1 MLPYHLVIKENEM
14 PRVCTVCGKSAVA
27 GRSIARRG
35 MAKKKG
41 GVGKK
46 TTGITPRKFLPN
58 LQVVKILKDGKPKRV
73 RVCTKCI
80 KAGKVTKYPRL
91 PSRPLGQA

>member
-1 MLPYHLVIKENEM
+1 M
-14 PRVCTVCGKSAVA
+14 PRVCTVCGKTSVA
-27 GRSIARRG
+27 GRSIVRRG

-46 TTGITPRKFLPN
+46 ITGITARKFLPN
-58 LQVVKILKDGKPKRV
+58 LQSVKILKDGKPKRV

-80 KAGKVTKYPRL
+80 KAGKVTKYSRL
-91 PSRPLGQA
+91 PR

>member
-1 MLPYHLVIKENEM
+1 MSK
-14 PRVCTVCGKSAVA
+14 VCTICGKHSVA
-27 GRSIARRG
+27 GRSIVRRG

-46 TTGITPRKFLPN
+46 ITGITARQFLPN
-58 LQVVKILKDGKPKRV
+58 LQSVKILKDGKPKRV

-80 KAGKVTKYPRL
+80 KAGKVIKHPRL
-91 PSRPLGQA
+91 PSRPSGQA

>member
-1 MLPYHLVIKENEM
+1 MS
-14 PRVCTVCGKSAVA
+14 RVCTVCGKSTVA
-27 GRSIARRG
+27 GRSIVRRG

-46 TTGITPRKFLPN
+46 ITGITARKFIPN

-80 KAGKVTKYPRL
+80 KAGKVTRYSRL
-91 PSRPLGQA
+91 PSRP

>member
-1 MLPYHLVIKENEM
+1 M
-14 PRVCTVCGKSAVA
+14 PRICSVCGKKTVA
-27 GRSIARRG
+27 GRSICRRG

-46 TTGITPRKFLPN
+46 TTGITARQFIPN

-80 KAGKVTKYPRL
+80 KAGKVTKYSRL
-91 PSRPLGQA
+91 PR